1 MNRYTKAIYNE
12 LQNLTQ
18 DSQALITATAD
29 AAEHEVVEA
38 RKRLSA
44 ALERSKQAW
53 AEMQGQA
60 REGMQAA
67 DEAIREHRYQAVGI
81 AFGAG
86 LVLGCLWAR
95 RKLSG

>member
-1 MNRYTKAIYNE
+1 MNRYTKAVYKE
-12 LQNLTQ
+12 LKNLTE
-18 DSQALITATAD
+18 DSQALLTATAD

-53 AEMQGQA
+53 EQVQGQA

-67 DEAIREHRYQAVGI
+67 DEAIREHPYQALGI

-86 LVLGCLWAR
+86 LVLGCLWTR
-95 RKLSG
+95 RK